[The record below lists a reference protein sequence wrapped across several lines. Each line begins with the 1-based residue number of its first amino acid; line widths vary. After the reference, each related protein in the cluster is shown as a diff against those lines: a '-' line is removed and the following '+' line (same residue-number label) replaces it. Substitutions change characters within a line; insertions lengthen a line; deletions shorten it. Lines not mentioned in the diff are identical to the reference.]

1 MTEVYYFIRKDKNG
15 NIVSGGRYGG
25 PIAYGDERDIGMLRM
40 MDEQQGVAQDWR
52 GTSIE
57 IVSEEAAM
65 PYLNSAGN
73 VERSSRKKR
82 RKKRRK

>member
-1 MTEVYYFIRKDKNG
+1 MTEVYYYVRKDKNG
-15 NIVSGGRYGG
+15 SIVSGGRYGG
-25 PIAYGDERDIGMLRM
+25 PVVYGDERDIGVIRM

-57 IVSEEAAM
+57 IVSEEVAM
-65 PYLNSAGN
+65 PYLNSVGD
-73 VERSSRKKR
+73 VGRYSRKKR